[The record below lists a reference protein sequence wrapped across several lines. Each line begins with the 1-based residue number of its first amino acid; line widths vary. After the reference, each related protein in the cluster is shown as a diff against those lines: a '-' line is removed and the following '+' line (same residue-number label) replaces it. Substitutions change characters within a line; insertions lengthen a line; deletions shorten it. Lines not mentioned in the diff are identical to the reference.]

1 MHIDTKVKWL
11 PILELTRDLYQGLQ
25 VCTMS
30 FVFCY
35 NPLMASPGV
44 DFQVNLPGMRPRFW
58 PVIPCN
64 LQTSNR
70 KYMLYTRRHL
80 LKARG

>member
-44 DFQVNLPGMRPRFW
+44 DFQVNLPGMRPRF
-58 PVIPCN
+58 
-64 LQTSNR
+64 
-70 KYMLYTRRHL
+70 
-80 LKARG
+80 